1 MRSGVAGMIV
11 GAGTVMRAWRWCAGV
26 MRIVVVARVEIGV
39 RTDEGPRRR
48 TATVTSVVTTGIDA
62 MTGVAATTGIDV
74 MTTGS
79 VGETRFAKS
88 GARSVSASAG
98 SRPGTRMATSVPS

>member
-1 MRSGVAGMIV
+1 MTAID
-11 GAGTVMRAWRWCAGV
+11 VM
-26 MRIVVVARVEIGV
+26 
-39 RTDEGPRRR
+39 
-48 TATVTSVVTTGIDA
+48 TGIDA
-62 MTGVAATTGIDV
+62 TTAIDA